1 MKEAKAWS
9 STSRLVASKD
19 PGARGSMNSSRRP
32 NTSPSCTLPLLSASQ
47 RNTASQIRASDC
59 WLCGFMVE
67 INRSKRCGWKK
78 RNMLVKTALVR
89 YLLIEKTDYCI
100 SGNLQGTVQE
110 LKATVIFFSG
120 LNVFSLLAK
129 NCIKS
134 YCIACIFGI
143 RSFKPVSTFS
153 QILWWYTKIFCSYT
167 RKKVCVSN

>member
-1 MKEAKAWS
+1 
-9 STSRLVASKD
+9 
-19 PGARGSMNSSRRP
+19 
-32 NTSPSCTLPLLSASQ
+32 
-47 RNTASQIRASDC
+47 
-59 WLCGFMVE
+59 
-67 INRSKRCGWKK
+67 
-78 RNMLVKTALVR
+78 MLVKTALVR

-143 RSFKPVSTFS
+143 RSFKLVSTFS
-153 QILWWYTKIFCSYT
+153 QIL
-167 RKKVCVSN
+167 